1 MREKFE
7 SLRSPPGTACL
18 VCRASQYAC
27 IAVTAHPPYHQAA
40 IWVHDVR
47 LSAVR
52 ARAVA
57 GMPIG
62 VASCATLGV
71 LTWRRHAAAA
81 KARGLSGRR
90 RDLSSLLHGSFVE
103 RTADL
108 AMDGQQC
115 DFGATTARLDV
126 GATSAR
132 LNSGAETARLW
143 CEDRPDRLRTAAA
156 SRGVCVASIPTR
168 AASAARLV
176 VWYGQARARSFTT
189 RRVLLLARRWCD
201 DCSAQF
207 WWQAPVRSFTTL
219 RVLAGCWRGAC
230 EDRACVRTSRA
241 VCVFTAAAGC
251 CNACRVRAVCRAAA
265 SSQLVHD
272 ASCVPA

>member
-1 MREKFE
+1 MPRHILPVRSVSPSCRLVQHSSRLSHLVRGRAKLPPNFGSRSPRQGRMREKFE

-57 GMPIG
+57 
-62 VASCATLGV
+62 
-71 LTWRRHAAAA
+71 RHADWRCLVRGARSSDLAEACCCSQGAWPQRASERPLIAA
-81 KARGLSGRR
+81 
-90 RDLSSLLHGSFVE
+90 DGSFVE

-108 AMDGQQC
+108 AMNGQQC
-115 DFGATTARLDV
+115 DV
-126 GATSAR
+126 GAASAR

-143 CEDRPDRLRTAAA
+143 CEDRPARLRTAAA
-156 SRGVCVASIPTR
+156 SRGVCVASFPTR

-176 VWYGQARARSFTT
+176 VWSGQTRARSFTT
-189 RRVLLLARRWCD
+189 RRLLLLARRWCD

-207 WWQAPVRSFTTL
+207 W
-219 RVLAGCWRGAC
+219 C
-230 EDRACVRTSRA
+230 EDRSIVVRRPPSPTVYDGGFSWRL
-241 VCVFTAAAGC
+241 
-251 CNACRVRAVCRAAA
+251 RR
-265 SSQLVHD
+265 
-272 ASCVPA
+272 